1 MCKSASFVLT
11 KTQCFW
17 SHNGDS
23 HSLIISVNGLHED
36 GPYGPNILRAEISP
50 PNDRYDLP
58 IDQWVYRVDQDIWPV
73 WYDAE
78 DCERRARAE
87 LPAWYAAHVISDGK
101 VGKCLD
107 EWTCIVLKGG
117 KCNQSGGYCLVYD
130 GGVNNQSG
138 GDCRVDDGGINN
150 QLRGYCYVNDGGTNN
165 QLGGDCRVYD
175 GGVNNQS
182 GGDCRVDDG
191 GVNNQSGGY
200 CFVHDGGVNN
210 QSGGECRVHGGGE
223 LNEVTR

>member
-87 LPAWYAAHVISDGK
+87 LHAWYAAHVIQNGQVD
-101 VGKCLD
+101 VCRY
-107 EWTCIVLKGG
+107 EWTRIVLKGG
-117 KCNQSGGYCLVYD
+117 TCNHSGGYCDVYDGGINNQSGGDCIVHYGGINNQSGGECRVYNGGTNNQSGGDCIVSD
-130 GGVNNQSG
+130 GGINNQSG
-138 GDCRVDDGGINN
+138 GDCRV
-150 QLRGYCYVNDGGTNN
+150 
-165 QLGGDCRVYD
+165 YD
-175 GGVNNQS
+175 GGK
-182 GGDCRVDDG
+182 
-191 GVNNQSGGY
+191 
-200 CFVHDGGVNN
+200 
-210 QSGGECRVHGGGE
+210 
-223 LNEVTR
+223 LNKVTK